1 MATIKDIATAA
12 GVSIATVS
20 RVLNHD
26 PTLNAS
32 AQTRLRVLEIAE
44 SLEYVPLKQ
53 RKTSADQ
60 ADVRLNI
67 GMVNWYS
74 ESELAEDPFYLYLQK
89 HVEKKCA
96 QEGFNCCSVIHL
108 DGAYVPA
115 VNIRVDGLIAIGRF
129 SVEETN
135 QLAMLTPYIVFLDSS
150 PDDLRFDAVMVN
162 VRSGIKDALHYLYD
176 LGHRRIAYIG
186 GNTVNDNR
194 MRNPIDERE
203 EQYCNFMKERGI
215 FDASLLFIGER
226 LSYEEGVRQCHVMV
240 NRKDPLPSAI
250 LTGNDTVATG
260 VLSTLQHLK
269 ISVPGQISLVGFN
282 NLPTMKH
289 LSPPVTTVHIPTEII
304 ADCALQL
311 LQERISGRYS
321 IPRKVFIP
329 TSLEKRNSVIP
340 FSED

>member
-26 PTLNAS
+26 PTLNAG
-32 AQTRLRVLEIAE
+32 AETKLRVLEIAE

-53 RKTSADQ
+53 RKISADQ
-60 ADVRLNI
+60 TDVRLNI
-67 GMVNWYS
+67 GLVNWYS

-129 SVEETN
+129 SVEETD

-162 VRSGIKDALHYLYD
+162 VRSGIKDALRYLYD
-176 LGHRRIAYIG
+176 LGHRRIAYVG

-194 MRNPIDERE
+194 MKNPIDERE
-203 EQYCNFMKERGI
+203 EQYCNFMKEKDI
-215 FDASLLFIGER
+215 FDSSLLFIGER

-240 NRKDPLPSAI
+240 NREDPLPSAI

-260 VLSTLQHLK
+260 VLSTLQHCG
-269 ISVPGQISLVGFN
+269 ISVPGQVSLVGFN

-289 LSPPVTTVHIPTEII
+289 LSPPVTTVNIPMETI

-321 IPRKVFIP
+321 MPRKVFIP
-329 TSLEKRNSVIP
+329 TSLKMRDSVLP
-340 FSED
+340 YSEE

>member
-26 PTLNAS
+26 PTLNAG
-32 AQTRLRVLEIAE
+32 AETKLRVLDIAE
-44 SLEYVPLKQ
+44 SLDYVPLKQ

-60 ADVRLNI
+60 ASVRLNI
-67 GMVNWYS
+67 GLVNWYS
-74 ESELAEDPFYLYLQK
+74 ESELTEDPFYLYLQK
-89 HVEKKCA
+89 YVEKKCA
-96 QEGFNCCSVIHL
+96 QEGFNSCSIIHL
-108 DGAYVPA
+108 DSAYVPA

-129 SVEETN
+129 SVEETE

-162 VRSGIKDALHYLYD
+162 VRSGIKDALGYLYS
-176 LGHRRIAYIG
+176 LGHRRIAYVG
-186 GNTVNDNR
+186 GNTVDDNR
-194 MRNPIDERE
+194 MKSLIDERE
-203 EQYCNFMKERGI
+203 EQYCSFMKEKGL

-226 LSYEEGVRQCHVMV
+226 LCYEEGVRQCHVMV
-240 NRKDPLPSAI
+240 NREDPLPSAI

-260 VLSTLQHLK
+260 VLSTLQHCG
-269 ISVPGQISLVGFN
+269 IAVPRQISLIGFN

-289 LSPPVTTVHIPTEII
+289 LSPPVTTVNIPLDTI

-321 IPRKVFIP
+321 MPRKVYIP
-329 TSLEKRNSVIP
+329 TSLKVRDSVLP
-340 FSED
+340 YSEE